1 MATSDGR
8 DYFQRTRLFW
18 MVTLS
23 VALIYFACTVFAPD
37 VVPFELL
44 GPFGTFSKNLAYN
57 HPDLLY
63 KGWCLTCAIHLSEA
77 LVALKL
83 CSNKG
88 IKDMSTRCLWFIQT
102 FLFGFASLH
111 LLIKYDP
118 ERSKQD

>member
-1 MATSDGR
+1 MRGKLVSRPEKSSLLTCGS
-8 DYFQRTRLFW
+8 FPLFGS
-18 MVTLS
+18 MCIILVLNVITGELS
-23 VALIYFACTVFAPD
+23 FL
-37 VVPFELL
+37 
-44 GPFGTFSKNLAYN
+44 FSCFR
-57 HPDLLY
+57 
-63 KGWCLTCAIHLSEA
+63 WWLTCAIHLCEA

>member
-44 GPFGTFSKNLAYN
+44 GPFGTFSKNFAYN

-63 KGWCLTCAIHLSEA
+63 KGDTARFIM
-77 LVALKL
+77 
-83 CSNKG
+83 
-88 IKDMSTRCLWFIQT
+88 DMRKFFQKQEPHSVQR
-102 FLFGFASLH
+102 G
-111 LLIKYDP
+111 
-118 ERSKQD
+118 ERGKRGT